1 MTITEE
7 ADDIESSF
15 IVPIIDFAEA
25 ERYVESLR
33 KFDVEE
39 VHTQQLSY
47 LLDAMSCFSKC
58 YYLACVHG
66 GRILSIID
74 RITNQTSIIN
84 KILFFRSGHQPGSN
98 NTVT

>member
-66 GRILSIID
+66 GRI
-74 RITNQTSIIN
+74 
-84 KILFFRSGHQPGSN
+84 
-98 NTVT
+98 